1 MIIDVKLSEQIEKH
15 RATLDRENPQDF
27 IDVYLIAMEE
37 DEGLNTDDLA
47 MNLFDFLLAGT
58 ETSSTSLKW
67 LVLYLTLHQEVQDR
81 CRAEIREV
89 LGDDKCSIEDIQ
101 RLPYTQVSDN
111 LSSILHPPA
120 QATVS
125 EVHRLAAVL
134 PLALGHK
141 TKTSV
146 LVRGYSVPPGS
157 TFVSNLHFIMRDSR
171 HFHNPDQFIPD
182 RFIGEDGR

>member
-58 ETSSTSLKW
+58 E
-67 LVLYLTLHQEVQDR
+67 
-81 CRAEIREV
+81 IREV
-89 LGDDKCSIEDIQ
+89 LGDDKCSMEDIQ

-171 HFHNPDQFIPD
+171 HFHSPDQFIPD

>member
-81 CRAEIREV
+81 CREEIRGV
-89 LGDDKCSIEDIQ
+89 LGDNKCTLEDIQ
-101 RLPYTQVSDN
+101 SLPYTQVSD
-111 LSSILHPPA
+111 
-120 QATVS
+120 
-125 EVHRLAAVL
+125 
-134 PLALGHK
+134 K
-141 TKTSV
+141 
-146 LVRGYSVPPGS
+146 
-157 TFVSNLHFIMRDSR
+157 
-171 HFHNPDQFIPD
+171 
-182 RFIGEDGR
+182 